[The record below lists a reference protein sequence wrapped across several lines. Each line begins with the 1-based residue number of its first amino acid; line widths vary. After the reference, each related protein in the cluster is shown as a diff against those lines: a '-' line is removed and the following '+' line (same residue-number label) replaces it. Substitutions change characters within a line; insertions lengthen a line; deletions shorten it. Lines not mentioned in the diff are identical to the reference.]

1 MSLLLSAIIGIE
13 QFAFTIPVISQA
25 ISSAST
31 HGEVPFPSVIDY
43 DDISA
48 NLLHDDSLF
57 DNGDGTFTFSS
68 RITSEY
74 SYSDLSASRLR
85 SKDGE
90 FLLDK
95 KGKYLIELWGGDGGD
110 GNHVFPVSFK
120 SGVGGK
126 GGFVYGLLT
135 VDEPDTKKLVYEIGS
150 KGESKTVNIY
160 GGGTGGIGGGAGDLT
175 IISVGAGGG
184 YSAVYLLDEN
194 EELDDADPI
203 YGDKRDNPDKVI
215 MIAGG
220 GGGGGAGAAPHT
232 LPGLFGGGGV
242 ANGGNGGSDESDI
255 KGVPKGVPF
264 SNGTYFAGANGKTT
278 GTSTAYVGQGGTDKP
293 GELTKDFLGFIDS
306 TMIPNDWSMTYSAE
320 RPRGSGGAG
329 NLRGGGGGAG
339 FAGGSGGLQNAPITA
354 RNVGGGGGGSS
365 YINNAIPNFTGLAEE
380 AKDSMF
386 FLDKNGNSNDETGG
400 AIVIR
405 YLPENEDYSFLNS
418 VKITGT
424 ISEYFD
430 IVAHSNNV
438 TIDPDDPNK
447 ISAIDDIS
455 PKKQKNLEQGQANT
469 DKPMVISLVLK
480 PKVDFTGGD
489 NVPVFSLTNNNN
501 TFECQSMNDS
511 SKKCE
516 FLCDDDVSYV
526 NVPYN
531 VNFTPYNFVKGLDE
545 TYGKD
550 DLYKGVVYDPSDP
563 MYSFITGI
571 SYKVY
576 DGDEEFDSH
585 TVVQSDVDEV
595 KQKSYYVKATVTP
608 KEGTG
613 KAKVGTDDNNN
624 VITKKAVVRYSAIQP
639 LDLDGLDV
647 YPKKSLVYNAED
659 DTYELNIDVKVES
672 QKKLNSSFYV
682 FDPIASRKG
691 EYQSGTYRNQIY
703 DSDTISPKTI
713 SNVTFGAG
721 YYYVEAFG
729 GDGGTGGHRVKGVFG
744 TGWDIPGTAGG
755 RGGYVS
761 GYIYLDAATKFTI
774 YVGQAGYIGGE
785 GVVSATDSYG
795 LTSYYPGGGGE
806 YSGVYIGNEKVI
818 VAGGGGGGGSAY
830 GTGITAGGSKEP
842 TEPGYPAGAAGETG
856 VRKNTTYNP
865 KDLRC
870 GENGQWDGDNA
881 YVAKGGQNS
890 RGSRVVDI
898 GSIPGNFIL
907 PDTDN
912 VLTEES
918 LNNLRKKASNGIK
931 SGAVRITKLAVK
943 GGYGEGNAAMTFAE
957 SITDFE
963 NEHKES
969 ANILKNAVNNFV
981 VTSTF
986 SKYFDIISS
995 KTVNSFDADHI
1006 QNVSDQTVTDTF
1018 DLPSSAVIEDIDVM
1032 SDFTPF
1038 GGEYTDVITEKRTY
1052 NYALETSGHITYK
1065 LKPKAGFLGG
1075 NDVPLLEKVLNE
1087 ETSPQTA
1094 IKFEHHN
1101 TTVGADDD
1109 VGYVAALHATDY
1121 ANVELYDGVEWEL
1134 DNGNDIV
1141 VDYGTF
1147 IQKAALGAS
1156 ITDPTDDDPDTWQD
1170 DFVTFSDTITPDTY
1184 GTVTQDTAYTLSA
1197 KLSPK
1202 VSEPQALVRT
1212 AMDEKK
1218 TATTINVRVRYTIS
1232 QELTGYD
1239 ASRPNNEKFTIDE
1252 VRDDGYVIYLTP
1264 RSGYVLPNTPTVSV
1278 RGTND
1283 DTAIGGVA
1291 QSVSDGTITVTIP
1304 KESIDRNITIS
1315 ANAVPTPH
1323 KVHYL
1328 YEVYDPY
1335 SNQISS
1341 MEAFDDDSYFNGDII
1356 DQTTYTERYKQSEP
1370 YPNECDGYYWEWN
1383 IPQNDDGEYIMED
1396 SDVYV
1401 IGRFKEKTVKLTVNY
1416 LDQSDTQL
1424 HKPYVSPD
1432 VTDYDAEMDMLR
1444 IALKPGA
1451 TYSVKSPEIEGYY
1464 TETPVL
1470 AGTISNFNETKNVY
1484 YKPRTSDLII
1494 YVLSCNEFGIAD
1506 GTSRVVESK
1515 DAINVDTNTYQIFKV
1530 TRLDRLDGG
1539 ATTEVKLG
1547 DVDDIGTNGTY
1558 YVYYRV
1564 KPHII
1569 NVTFDKNDDNAILG
1583 GNAVRRVAKGREYSY
1598 DPDNDDYI
1606 GMPKVVCSD
1615 KIFTGWYTEPDDG
1628 QGERVK
1634 DDDIVRSDTDIVLY
1648 AHWRS
1653 NIINISVDHKY
1664 ANNISNID
1672 DRGVTFDN
1680 DTENIIYGK
1689 VYTFFPRTVAGL
1701 IADKEKIN
1709 GIAIEDTDYTFY
1721 YSDNSAIEL
1730 EVNIYGEWS
1739 RGASEPRKLKGGKF
1753 ALLDENGVK
1762 LENSEKINSSGVLK
1776 WSDLEFPIDENATY
1790 TVVCITPPSGYA
1802 AASVPISMSDRVK
1815 ELYLERSPFR
1825 LPMAGSTPLTGYTV
1839 LGISIMLISGLL
1851 LFKYTLSESEENK
1864 K

>member
-306 TMIPNDWSMTYSAE
+306 SMIPNDWSMTYSAE

-339 FAGGSGGLQNAPITA
+339 FAGGSGGLQNAPLTA

-405 YLPENEDYSFLNS
+405 YLPENEDYSYLNS

-430 IVAHSNNV
+430 IMAHSNNV

-489 NVPVFSLTNNNN
+489 NVPIFSLTNNNN

-585 TVVQSDVDEV
+585 TVVQSDVYEV
-595 KQKSYYVKATVTP
+595 KQKAYYVKAAVTP
-608 KEGTG
+608 KAGTG
-613 KAKVGTDDNNN
+613 KAVIGKQNINDDTVIVKKANVRYVAAQPMHVDGFDVLTNKTLSYDSEGGTYDLGLDMNIMRTDDT
-624 VITKKAVVRYSAIQP
+624 VFK
-639 LDLDGLDV
+639 DDV
-647 YPKKSLVYNAED
+647 YYLNHHDGATLHNVYS
-659 DTYELNIDVKVES
+659 T
-672 QKKLNSSFYV
+672 
-682 FDPIASRKG
+682 G
-691 EYQSGTYRNQIY
+691 
-703 DSDTISPKTI
+703 KTI
-713 SNVTFGAG
+713 SEFAIVGDG
-721 YYYVEAFG
+721 WYYIQVCG
-729 GDGGTGGHRVKGVFG
+729 GNGGTGGRNTSGSDTGGAGG
-744 TGWDIPGTAGG
+744 TG
-755 RGGYVS
+755 
-761 GYIYLDAATKFTI
+761 
-774 YVGQAGYIGGE
+774 GYIGGYIFLHRGE
-785 GVVSATDSYG
+785 KIFVSLGSKGGNGTNTNSQDNVTAG
-795 LTSYYPGGGGE
+795 KGGGFTAVVFADGAEE
-806 YSGVYIGNEKVI
+806 YTDDLLNNPDRVLMI
-818 VAGGGGGGGSAY
+818 AGGG
-830 GTGITAGGSKEP
+830 AGGNG
-842 TEPGYPAGAAGETG
+842 GYYTGGWFTSTNVDGAQGSS
-856 VRKNTTYNP
+856 VNNNSYITTYAP
-865 KDLRC
+865 
-870 GENGQWDGDNA
+870 
-881 YVAKGGQNS
+881 
-890 RGSRVVDI
+890 
-898 GSIPGNFIL
+898 
-907 PDTDN
+907 
-912 VLTEES
+912 
-918 LNNLRKKASNGIK
+918 
-931 SGAVRITKLAVK
+931 
-943 GGYGEGNAAMTFAE
+943 
-957 SITDFE
+957 
-963 NEHKES
+963 
-969 ANILKNAVNNFV
+969 ANITSLFAGKNGKVATGANDTNNVSQDAGVNYLNENLMNHGDVEYVNSFGDTLTLTV
-981 VTSTF
+981 PDISGLDQSRTVATGEVFFTRVSTPYDLTGERASLRSRLSDF
-986 SKYFDIISS
+986 YIKETYSKYFDIQSVLIDGEPVSMTDDGYIPLNIQDSIQYFDEQESEYSDTYYGKADISALIDGFN
-995 KTVNSFDADHI
+995 KNITV
-1006 QNVSDQTVTDTF
+1006 
-1018 DLPSSAVIEDIDVM
+1018 
-1032 SDFTPF
+1032 
-1038 GGEYTDVITEKRTY
+1038 
-1052 NYALETSGHITYK
+1052 K

-1087 ETSPQTA
+1087 ESSPQTA
-1094 IKFEHHN
+1094 VKLEHHN

-1121 ANVELYDGVEWEL
+1121 ANVELDDDAIKWKL

-1252 VRDDGYVIYLTP
+1252 VRDDGYVISLTP

-1470 AGTISNFNETKNVY
+1470 SGTISNFNETKNVY

-1547 DVDDIGTNGTY
+1547 DVDEIGTNGTY